1 VSASD
6 LSIAEEHAVRSWMHD
21 RDEGDCAEWSANGD
35 LDVCHAAR
43 LRVCHRGG
51 TLWMVI
57 VDQALSAVNNTTIA
71 IRRARS
77 FCWYGMLRP
86 VVTKASNR
94 GRLPQC
100 RELSIAEHVPD
111 VRHARP
117 PHDAG
122 DHFRRGQ
129 RVLLRA
135 GKPGQALLRSDRRPL
150 LRAVQN
156 PQHLNVLID
165 LIHSDER
172 QRREHQL
179 ACS

>member
-1 VSASD
+1 
-6 LSIAEEHAVRSWMHD
+6 MHD
-21 RDEGDCAEWSANGD
+21 RDEGDCAEWSGNGD

-43 LRVCHRGG
+43 LRVCHRGD
-51 TLWMVI
+51 TLRMVI

-71 IRRARS
+71 IRRART

-94 GRLPQC
+94 GRL
-100 RELSIAEHVPD
+100 RSIGSSPLQSMSQTCATL
-111 VRHARP
+111 
-117 PHDAG
+117 
-122 DHFRRGQ
+122 
-129 RVLLRA
+129 VLLTMQETILDA
-135 GKPGQALLRSDRRPL
+135 ASVFFSVQASLGQVLLRSDRRPL